1 MSVEFFAFL
10 LMFKFLDCLEFTL
23 SQLHNIQYLSSKLN
37 CFTPT
42 SVVIIQVDIFAIQH
56 GSLNTCTGIC
66 QFLNKHAPIPVCID
80 MYLSL
85 KEIMVA

>member
-10 LMFKFLDCLEFTL
+10 LVFKFLDCLEFAP

-42 SVVIIQVDIFAIQH
+42 SVVIIQVD
-56 GSLNTCTGIC
+56 
-66 QFLNKHAPIPVCID
+66 VC
-80 MYLSL
+80 YS
-85 KEIMVA
+85 AW